1 MNKKL
6 VILLISFLLI
16 GNQTYQAAETSKVD
30 SQKNNKFVEFFK
42 SKKSKKQD
50 VKSNQTITVDQKAID
65 ALIWDKNK
73 SENSSS
79 KTTKNSSKKLFKS
92 KEEKKQVETTEM
104 IVPEDVSSSKTMEGV
119 VTTTKIISVDDC
131 IKLAMANHPA
141 IRSAMSSSDIYKSKI
156 AQAWAAYFPTFNLNA
171 NYSRN
176 DMLMANFEFPKQKY
190 ALYNMPNVSADML
203 IFDFGKTKAKADIS
217 KKTYEASKDNIQT
230 SINQVI
236 YSVKESYYNLLFA
249 LQQEKVY
256 EDTVKDYELHLKQAE
271 AYYQIG
277 TKAKIDVTTAQYN
290 LGKAKLNLIKA
301 KNTVEIAYAQLNN
314 AMGLP
319 EYASYTVTDSLVSK
333 IYKVNFDEMLKTSYE
348 MRPELLAAKKKAEA
362 SEILIKASIRAFAP
376 DIKAF
381 GGYTLGGKTPAYDNG
396 YQLGAGLSY
405 PTTNLFLLKKQV
417 EESKATYK
425 RDLADY
431 EKEKQSAYFDVK
443 QAYIQLHNAQQSIPV
458 AKLSLKQA
466 EEQYKLASGR
476 YKVGM
481 GDAIELK
488 DAETTYRN
496 AQLDYYNTLMN
507 YSVAAAN
514 LERVVGIPIKPS
526 DESLL

>member
-6 VILLISFLLI
+6 IGLLILILLT
-16 GNQTYQAAETSKVD
+16 GNQLCKADQVNDVAV
-30 SQKNNKFVEFFK
+30 QKHNKFIEFFK
-42 SKKSKKQD
+42 FKKSKKND
-50 VKSNQTITVDQKAID
+50 VKNNTSINVDQKTID
-65 ALIWDKNK
+65 ELVWDKNK
-73 SENSSS
+73 PAEMKETKKLS
-79 KTTKNSSKKLFKS
+79 KTKNS
-92 KEEKKQVETTEM
+92 KKQVKMTE
-104 IVPEDVSSSKTMEGV
+104 IVVPEEVSASTKVMEGGV
-119 VTTTKIISVDDC
+119 VTNKIISVDDC
-131 IKLAMANHPA
+131 IKLAMSNHPA
-141 IRSAMSSSDIYKSKI
+141 IQSAMSEADIYKSKI
-156 AQAWAAYFPTFNLNA
+156 AQAWSAYFPTFSLGA
-171 NYSRN
+171 SYSKN

-190 ALYNMPNVSADML
+190 GLYTMPNIGADML
-203 IFDFGKTKAKADIS
+203 LFDFGKTKAKVDIS
-217 KKTYEASKDNIQT
+217 KKTYEASKENVQM

-236 YSVKESYYNLLFA
+236 YSVKAAYYNLLFA

-256 EDTVKDYELHLKQAE
+256 QDTVKDYELHLKQAE

-290 LGKAKLNLIKA
+290 LGKARLNLIKA

-319 EYASYTVTDSLVSK
+319 EYASYTVTDSLASK
-333 IYKVNFDEMLKTSYE
+333 VYKVTFDNMLKTSYDT
-348 MRPELLAAKKKAEA
+348 RPELLAAKKKAEA
-362 SEILIKASIRAFAP
+362 SEILIRASVRAFTP
-376 DIKAF
+376 DLKAF
-381 GGYTLGGKTPAYDNG
+381 GNYTLGGKTPAYDNG

-425 RDLADY
+425 KDLADY
-431 EKEKQSAYFDVK
+431 EKVKQNVYFDVK
-443 QAYIQLHNAQQSIPV
+443 QAYIQLHNEQQSIPV

-476 YKVGM
+476 YKVGL

-496 AQLDYYNTLMN
+496 AQLDYYNALMN

-514 LERVVGIPIKPS
+514 LERVIGVPIKPS